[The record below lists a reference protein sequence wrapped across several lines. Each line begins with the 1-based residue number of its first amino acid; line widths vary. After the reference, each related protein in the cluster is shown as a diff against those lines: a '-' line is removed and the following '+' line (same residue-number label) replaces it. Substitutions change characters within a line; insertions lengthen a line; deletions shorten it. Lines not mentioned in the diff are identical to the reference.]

1 MKFTLFTSLLL
12 FCINLQ
18 AQDLSAFIKENEA
31 LPCFGNSKPIRIAKN
46 VKFANLS
53 TAIPKYYTSIACL
66 VSGNGENIMGL
77 FKIPENIQF
86 LFDKTIFAPEVISGS
101 NESVSKQIESGKSVP
116 IILYLQ
122 VPSDINADSAK
133 EIVKSATGKS
143 KVGEELGKLGSLFG
157 KKKNKSL
164 PIPILGEDNKSESRN
179 NKRPIFVNYKVTE
192 SPGENVI
199 HLKSER
205 KDKHVNFFELQIT
218 FKNNPGSNF
227 QIVNFQLL
235 SDLELY
241 DASLITIANDKKKDS
256 NVNDEIDLQITKS
269 LFENI
274 PKNLSQQMKVQSRIN
289 P

>member
-1 MKFTLFTSLLL
+1 MSIL
-12 FCINLQ
+12 FCVQL
-18 AQDLSAFIKENEA
+18 DLNRFKSIGSGLSLAKMHPQCYMEKEYQRQTWCSP
-31 LPCFGNSKPIRIAKN
+31 LRIG
-46 VKFANLS
+46 
-53 TAIPKYYTSIACL
+53 I
-66 VSGNGENIMGL
+66 
-77 FKIPENIQF
+77 
-86 LFDKTIFAPEVISGS
+86 
-101 NESVSKQIESGKSVP
+101 
-116 IILYLQ
+116 
-122 VPSDINADSAK
+122 
-133 EIVKSATGKS
+133 
-143 KVGEELGKLGSLFG
+143 ELGKLGSLFG

-164 PIPILGEDNKSESRN
+164 SIPILGEDNKSESRI
-179 NKRPIFVNYKVTE
+179 NKRPIFVNYKLTE